1 MALSRSVRGLSRSK
15 HRHCRVSGGNYTCTG
30 DTAFAISCEHCSNT
44 LIQNLSASGCGQG
57 NIHFFAAGAAVEIKG
72 VESSGS
78 NRGVWSQTPSHKVL
92 ITDSFLHHNGADGV
106 DLDSMSANVMVRNN
120 RIENNHRAGVF
131 IEEGASD
138 NVKEFVL
145 SRFVHCPS
153 R

>member
-1 MALSRSVRGLSRSK
+1 M
-15 HRHCRVSGGNYTCTG
+15 
-30 DTAFAISCEHCSNT
+30 
-44 LIQNLSASGCGQG
+44 SASGCGQG

-138 NVKEFVL
+138 NVNEFIL
-145 SRFVHCPS
+145 SRFVPVHLANPKS
-153 R
+153 ITISDRHRQHVLQQQLGRVVLHKHGREEPGEVPNS